1 MCLFSTLKRSLDV
14 FKLRKCCSHNNVPVD
29 ICWWLCY
36 ELVFPRDVCCVVIH
50 IIYSF
55 TQTLF
60 YNIETEHVS
69 LSHLQLAQTMRDE
82 AKKLEHFRE
91 RQKEAR
97 KKVPLHSINYV
108 NPWNK
113 CRKFKTSLV
122 TYRPNNALLI
132 QCTLLNSECVYS
144 DQPLITANIKSS
156 CMDVTM
162 RTVIANQGFIISIV
176 IGTI

>member
-14 FKLRKCCSHNNVPVD
+14 LKLRKCCSHNNVPDD
-29 ICWWLCY
+29 IRWWPCY
-36 ELVFPRDVCCVVIH
+36 ELVFPCDVCCVVH
-50 IIYSF
+50 IIDSF

-82 AKKLEHFRE
+82 AKKLEDFRE
-91 RQKEAR
+91 RQKETR
-97 KKVPLHSINYV
+97 KKVPLHSINYL

-113 CRKFKTSLV
+113 CRTFFKSFI

-144 DQPLITANIKSS
+144 DQPLITAYIKAS
-156 CMDVTM
+156 CMDVIM
-162 RTVIANQGFIISIV
+162 HTVIANHGYIISIV
-176 IGTI
+176 LGTI